1 MIGWLDPSISSRNT
15 GDLIIRESVLDILRQ
30 AGVEGDVIALPT
42 QRSMTSHELEAATNC
57 TRFFI
62 GGTNLLSSNMP
73 WYRQWKVGLRELRVL
88 RKKVVLLGVGW
99 WQYQGPP
106 NTFTRWALNEL
117 LAPDFSHAVRD
128 RWTSNQLAR
137 LGLKATF
144 TACPT
149 MWSLPACPETR
160 STRGERVVIT
170 LTDYNRAPAADR
182 ALVDLARQMY
192 DSLVF
197 WPQGSRDAR
206 YCSILVSDIEQL
218 PAGLPALDKAL
229 SDSCTDFLG
238 TRLHAGI
245 RALQHGRRATIVAID
260 NRAQE
265 IARDTNL
272 PVIQRS
278 LPAAAR
284 NLVLQQ
290 RSLRLTLPREEIERW
305 RLAFS
310 DWVIRE

>member
-1 MIGWLDPSISSRNT
+1 
-15 GDLIIRESVLDILRQ
+15 
-30 AGVEGDVIALPT
+30 
-42 QRSMTSHELEAATNC
+42 
-57 TRFFI
+57 
-62 GGTNLLSSNMP
+62 
-73 WYRQWKVGLRELRVL
+73 
-88 RKKVVLLGVGW
+88 
-99 WQYQGPP
+99 
-106 NTFTRWALNEL
+106 
-117 LAPDFSHAVRD
+117 
-128 RWTSNQLAR
+128 
-137 LGLKATF
+137 
-144 TACPT
+144 
-149 MWSLPACPETR
+149 
-160 STRGERVVIT
+160 
-170 LTDYNRAPAADR
+170 
-182 ALVDLARQMY
+182 MY

-206 YCSILVSDIEQL
+206 YCSILASDIEQL

-284 NLVLQQ
+284 DLVLQQ